1 MSVDLVLEFLNT
13 LLRVNTPILWAG
25 LAVLISDR
33 AGVFNI
39 GVEGM
44 MLLGALFGVLG
55 SAFTGNVWLG
65 LACAVA
71 VGAASGALLG
81 FASIVLRAD
90 IVIAGIALNVGAS
103 AGTTLLLFLVTGE
116 KGISGSLAS
125 GVLPGIDLGVV
136 KSIPLV
142 GPIISG
148 QHVLTYLGFAAV
160 PLTYLLLNRTVFGMR
175 VRASG
180 EDPFAART
188 AGIGVERMQ
197 FSALLISGALA
208 SVGGAFLSM
217 GYVSWFGQNMT
228 AGRGF
233 IAVAAE
239 VIGRG
244 TPLGTMAGSILLS
257 SAEAASI
264 FMQRVGLPS
273 ELMQTIPYVVPV
285 VALTIYGYRRH
296 AGAARGMKRGMKA

>member
-1 MSVDLVLEFLNT
+1 MSVELFIELLNT
-13 LLRVNTPILWAG
+13 LLRVNTPILWAA
-25 LAVLISDR
+25 LAVLVSDR

-55 SAFTGNVWLG
+55 SAFTGNIWLG
-65 LACAVA
+65 LACAIA
-71 VGAASGALLG
+71 VGAASGAVLG
-81 FASIVLRAD
+81 FASITLKAD
-90 IVIAGIALNVGAS
+90 IVISGIALNVGAA

-116 KGISGSLAS
+116 KGISASLAS
-125 GVLPGIDLGVV
+125 GVLPSLQLAGIAA
-136 KSIPLV
+136 IPIV

-148 QHVLTYLGFAAV
+148 HHILTYLGFVAV
-160 PLTYLLLNRTVFGMR
+160 PLVYVLLSRTVFGMR
-175 VRASG
+175 LRASG
-180 EDPFAART
+180 EDPSAART
-188 AGIGVERMQ
+188 AGIAVDRMQ

-208 SVGGAFLSM
+208 AVGGAFLSM

-244 TPLGTMAGSILLS
+244 TPLGTMIGSLLLS

-273 ELMQTIPYVVPV
+273 ELLQTIPYVVPV
-285 VALTIYGYRRH
+285 IALTIYGYRRYL
-296 AGAARGMKRGMKA
+296 GATRRIKRS

>member
-1 MSVDLVLEFLNT
+1 MSVEVIIELLNT
-13 LLRVNTPILWAG
+13 LLRVNTPILWAA
-25 LAVLISDR
+25 LAVLVSDR

-71 VGAASGALLG
+71 VGAASGAVLG
-81 FASIVLRAD
+81 FASIRLKAD
-90 IVIAGIALNVGAS
+90 IIISGIALNVGAA

-116 KGISGSLAS
+116 KGISASLAS
-125 GVLPGIDLGVV
+125 GVLPSVQLPGIAG
-136 KSIPLV
+136 IPVV
-142 GPIISG
+142 GPIVSG
-148 QHVLTYLGFAAV
+148 HHILTYLGFIAV
-160 PLTYLLLNRTVFGMR
+160 PLVYVLLSRTVFGMR
-175 VRASG
+175 LRASG
-180 EDPFAART
+180 EDPVAART
-188 AGIGVERMQ
+188 AGISVERMQ

-208 SVGGAFLSM
+208 AAGGAFLSM

-244 TPLGTMAGSILLS
+244 TPLGTMVGSLLLS

-273 ELMQTIPYVVPV
+273 ELLQTIPYVVPV
-285 VALTIYGYRRH
+285 IALTIYGYRRYL
-296 AGAARGMKRGMKA
+296 GATRRIKRS

>member
-1 MSVDLVLEFLNT
+1 MSVELLIELLNT

-65 LACAVA
+65 LACAMA
-71 VGAASGALLG
+71 VGAASGAVLG
-81 FASIVLRAD
+81 FASITLKAD
-90 IVIAGIALNVGAS
+90 IIISGIALNVGAA

-116 KGISGSLAS
+116 KGISASLAS
-125 GVLPGIDLGVV
+125 GVLPSIQLAGIAT
-136 KSIPLV
+136 IPVL
-142 GPIISG
+142 GPIVSG
-148 QHVLTYLGFAAV
+148 HHILTYLGFIAV
-160 PLTYLLLNRTVFGMR
+160 PLVWVLLSRTVFGMR
-175 VRASG
+175 LRASG
-180 EDPFAART
+180 EDPSAART
-188 AGIGVERMQ
+188 AGVAVERVQ
-197 FSALLISGALA
+197 FYALLISGALA
-208 SVGGAFLSM
+208 AVGGAFLSM

-244 TPLGTMAGSILLS
+244 TPLGTMVGSLLLS
-257 SAEAASI
+257 LAEAASI

-273 ELMQTIPYVVPV
+273 ELLQTIPYVVPV
-285 VALTIYGYRRH
+285 IALTIYGYRRYL
-296 AGAARGMKRGMKA
+296 GATRRIKRS

>member
-1 MSVDLVLEFLNT
+1 MSVELLIELLNT

-65 LACAVA
+65 LACAMA
-71 VGAASGALLG
+71 VGAASGAVLG
-81 FASIVLRAD
+81 FASITLKAD
-90 IVIAGIALNVGAS
+90 IVISGIALNVGAA

-116 KGISGSLAS
+116 KGISASLAS
-125 GVLPGIDLGVV
+125 GVLPSIQLAGVA
-136 KSIPLV
+136 SIPV
-142 GPIISG
+142 IGPIVSG
-148 QHVLTYLGFAAV
+148 HHILTYLGFIAV
-160 PLTYLLLNRTVFGMR
+160 PLIWLLLSRTVFGMR
-175 VRASG
+175 MRASG
-180 EDPFAART
+180 EDPAAARA
-188 AGIGVERMQ
+188 AGVAVERMQ
-197 FSALLISGALA
+197 FYALLLSGALA
-208 SVGGAFLSM
+208 AIGGAFLSM

-244 TPLGTMAGSILLS
+244 TPLGTMIGSLLLS
-257 SAEAASI
+257 SAEAVSI

-273 ELMQTIPYVVPV
+273 ELLQTIPYVVPV
-285 VALTIYGYRRH
+285 IALTIYGYRRYL
-296 AGAARGMKRGMKA
+296 GAMRRIKRS